1 MLVSEIATRVRRQM
15 GDDTSQIIQDA
26 DIIRWVNDAQM
37 EISTTVDILAMS
49 ATAATISGVSDYTM
63 PLDTNRIYSLK
74 WQGQRLR
81 QVSLQQA
88 EELFPSKDNAA
99 VYPQGSPSVF
109 WTWGNIFTLYPAPST
124 SGNTDLRVF
133 YYRNPAVITAV
144 TQTPELPTEFHLR
157 IVEYC
162 IAQAADIDDDS
173 NKYAVKINEFKS
185 GVRDGIGQDREV
197 QYYPFITD
205 IDIIGWSTID

>member
-26 DIIRWVNDAQM
+26 DIIRWVNDAQL
-37 EISTTVDILAMS
+37 EICSSVDVLAQTS
-49 ATAATISGVSDYTM
+49 TAATIANNPDYTM
-63 PLDTNRIYSLK
+63 PIDTNRVYSVK

-88 EELFPSKDNAA
+88 EEMYPSKDDSVN
-99 VYPQGSPSVF
+99 YPKGSPSVF
-109 WTWGNIFTLYPAPST
+109 WTWGNVISLYPAPST
-124 SGNTDLRVF
+124 TGASDLRIF
-133 YYRNPAVITAV
+133 YYRNPVVITAT
-144 TQTPELPTEFHLR
+144 TQTPELPLDFHPR

-162 IAQAADIDDDS
+162 IAQAADIDDD
-173 NKYAVKINEFKS
+173 NTKYSVKINEFK
-185 GVRDGIGQDREV
+185 GGIQNTLGQDREV

-205 IDIIGWSTID
+205 YVGEEWYPYC